1 MRLNFSGANVDAIV
15 EGVRR
20 IGKVVDE
27 QVDLFSTFT
36 RKSGGSEQDAASES
50 PPPTEPMADV
60 VELPRRRDERRAQGS

>member
-1 MRLNFSGANVDAIV
+1 MRLNFSGVGVNEIV

-27 QVDLFSTFT
+27 QMALFSTFVGT
-36 RKSGGSEQDAASES
+36 QRATEAPEAPAPAPS
-50 PPPTEPMADV
+50 EPMADV